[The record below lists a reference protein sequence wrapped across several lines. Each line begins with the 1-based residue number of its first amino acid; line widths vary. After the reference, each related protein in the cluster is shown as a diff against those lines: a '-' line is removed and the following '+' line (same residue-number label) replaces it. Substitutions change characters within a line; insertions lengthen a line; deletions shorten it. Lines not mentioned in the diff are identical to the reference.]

1 MPPGR
6 AGSAKLGGVPSR
18 CPRGGARQS
27 PPAPA
32 VPPGRARGHKAAL
45 WAQISHS
52 SLSLFFLIG
61 LIGRI
66 SPQAGCALSRGVTLP
81 CTPPFSRAHG
91 HAREQT
97 TSPACPHAFGKG
109 RASASN

>member
-6 AGSAKLGGVPSR
+6 AGSAKLGGSQADAP
-18 CPRGGARQS
+18 GGGPGRA

-52 SLSLFFLIG
+52 SLSLFFFNRLDWKDQPA
-61 LIGRI
+61 GRVC
-66 SPQAGCALSRGVTLP
+66 SKPWGDPALH
-81 CTPPFSRAHG
+81 TPV
-91 HAREQT
+91 
-97 TSPACPHAFGKG
+97 
-109 RASASN
+109 

>member
-6 AGSAKLGGVPSR
+6 AGSAKLGGSQADAP
-18 CPRGGARQS
+18 GGG
-27 PPAPA
+27 
-32 VPPGRARGHKAAL
+32 PGRVPRPQLYPQAGPEDTRQPCGHRFPTQAF
-45 WAQISHS
+45 HY
-52 SLSLFFLIG
+52 FFLIG

-81 CTPPFSRAHG
+81 CTPLFSRAHG